1 MKKVMILVVSAVVLI
16 AGGFFTLEYL
26 KHKEEEEK
34 FWKVQET
41 RVAKYIHYNVKDVKS
56 ITFTER
62 ETSPMGIP
70 RLKGYINNDQQL
82 DFVARISTTDNFEDK
97 FDRSGE
103 FGKLIKD
110 PEKSISEIENEEKEK
125 KRKKNSLCPI
135 FVFPT
140 FF

>member
-1 MKKVMILVVSAVVLI
+1 MKKVIILGVSALLLM

-82 DFVARISTTDNFEDK
+82 DFVARISTTENFEDK
-97 FDRSGE
+97 FDCSGE
-103 FGKLIKD
+103 LGKLIKD

-125 KRKKNSLCPI
+125 KKE
-135 FVFPT
+135 
-140 FF
+140 

>member
-1 MKKVMILVVSAVVLI
+1 MKKVFILIVSALLLM

-56 ITFTER
+56 ITFTEH

-82 DFVARISTTDNFEDK
+82 DFVARISTTENFEDK
-97 FDRSGE
+97 FDCSGE
-103 FGKLIKD
+103 LGNLIKD
-110 PEKSISEIENEEKEK
+110 PEKSVSEIEKEEKK
-125 KRKKNSLCPI
+125 KIKE
-135 FVFPT
+135 
-140 FF
+140 

>member
-16 AGGFFTLEYL
+16 AGGFFTVEYL
-26 KHKEEEEK
+26 KHKEQEEF

-82 DFVARISTTDNFEDK
+82 DFVARISTTENFEDK
-97 FDRSGE
+97 FDCSGE
-103 FGKLIKD
+103 LGKLIKD

-125 KRKKNSLCPI
+125 KKE
-135 FVFPT
+135 
-140 FF
+140 